1 MKDMTMN
8 KTCKKSARLLL
19 NTLMVGSAL
28 MLAACQTTGST
39 GTNVSTDPV
48 DAALQRGGTSGP
60 ESLSSIER
68 LYKQDSNNPNLAV
81 RYARALREN
90 GRMTRA
96 AMVLNPL
103 IENPKTKTVGVITE
117 FAAVQASMG
126 NYEAAEKHARAAV
139 VQDQNSAEAYHVLGI
154 ALDAQGFNKQA
165 EVAFRKALDNWS
177 GDPSPVLNN
186 LGLNLAAQGFLDE
199 SISTLRRAAALAPNK
214 TEIERNLR
222 IVQALQVQPGT
233 NTAPYAQTKTD
244 QEAAARKKPDTT
256 AAPIKAEAAKPT
268 PVKPVPM
275 AKNAPAPDKKKEG
288 GIVVEDL
295 SAGDKKGAD
304 KKVTEKVREEPKAEK
319 SAAKPEMAPPR
330 SYSVNQ

>member
-8 KTCKKSARLLL
+8 KTRKTSARLLI

-39 GTNVSTDPV
+39 GKTATDPV
-48 DAALQRGGTSGP
+48 DAALQRGTASGP

-68 LYKQDSNNPNLAV
+68 LYKQDSDNPQLAV

-233 NTAPYAQTKTD
+233 NTAPYAQTKSD
-244 QEAAARKKPDTT
+244 QEAAKSKPDT
-256 AAPIKAEAAKPT
+256 AAA
-268 PVKPVPM
+268 PVKPASI
-275 AKNAPAPDKKKEG
+275 AKTAPDKKKEG
-288 GIVVEDL
+288 GIVVEEL
-295 SAGDKKGAD
+295 NPAD
-304 KKVTEKVREEPKAEK
+304 KKDSGKKTAAEK
-319 SAAKPEMAPPR
+319 PATPAAKPVTEVNIEKPAMAPAR

>member
-1 MKDMTMN
+1 MKDTMMN
-8 KTCKKSARLLL
+8 KTSKKSLRLLI
-19 NTLMVGSAL
+19 NTMMVGSAL

-39 GTNVSTDPV
+39 GTGASTDPV
-48 DAALQRGGTSGP
+48 DAALQRGATSGP
-60 ESLSSIER
+60 ESLSSIDR

-244 QEAAARKKPDTT
+244 QEAARKKPD
-256 AAPIKAEAAKPT
+256 AAPVKAETVKPTAAKPV
-268 PVKPVPM
+268 PV

-295 SAGDKKGAD
+295 NAGDKKTVD
-304 KKVTEKVREEPKAEK
+304 KKVTEKAKEATKAAEPAT
-319 SAAKPEMAPPR
+319 KPEMAPAR
-330 SYSVNQ
+330 SYNVNN

>member
-1 MKDMTMN
+1 
-8 KTCKKSARLLL
+8 
-19 NTLMVGSAL
+19 
-28 MLAACQTTGST
+28 MLAACQTTSST
-39 GTNVSTDPV
+39 GKDAAIDPV
-48 DAALQRGGTSGP
+48 NAALQRGTTSGP

-126 NYEAAEKHARAAV
+126 NYESAEKHARAAV

-244 QEAAARKKPDTT
+244 QEAAKNKTGATQSPV
-256 AAPIKAEAAKPT
+256 KAEASKPAPAKQT
-268 PVKPVPM
+268 PI
-275 AKNAPAPDKKKEG
+275 AKNAPMTDKKKDST
-288 GIVVEDL
+288 IVVEDL
-295 SAGDKKGAD
+295 NTGDKK
-304 KKVTEKVREEPKAEK
+304 TAEK
-319 SAAKPEMAPPR
+319 KDESAAKPASTPTR
-330 SYSVNQ
+330 SHNVNQ

>member
-1 MKDMTMN
+1 M
-8 KTCKKSARLLL
+8 L
-19 NTLMVGSAL
+19 GSAL
-28 MLAACQTTGST
+28 MLAACQTTGTT
-39 GTNVSTDPV
+39 GVGAKASDPV
-48 DAALQRGGTSGP
+48 DAALQRSGESRAV
-60 ESLSSIER
+60 ESLPTIER

-103 IENPKTKTVGVITE
+103 IENPKTKTIDVITE
-117 FAAVQASMG
+117 YAAVQASMG
-126 NYEAAEKHARAAV
+126 NYELAEKHARAAV
-139 VQDQNSAEAYHVLGI
+139 LKDQNSAEAYHVLGI

-199 SISTLRRAAALAPNK
+199 AISTLRRAAALAPQK

-233 NTAPYAQTKTD
+233 NTTPYAQTKTN
-244 QEAAARKKPDTT
+244 Q
-256 AAPIKAEAAKPT
+256 EAAKPKAAASTAAPT
-268 PVKPVPM
+268 PLKAETKTETKTTTVTKKDTGNKKPEV
-275 AKNAPAPDKKKEG
+275 
-288 GIVVEDL
+288 VVEEL
-295 SAGDKKGAD
+295 KEAD
-304 KKVTEKVREEPKAEK
+304 KKATPITTPH
-319 SAAKPEMAPPR
+319 SFN
-330 SYSVNQ
+330 VNQ

>member
-8 KTCKKSARLLL
+8 KTNKTTGRLLL

-28 MLAACQTTGST
+28 MLAACQTTGTT
-39 GTNVSTDPV
+39 GKDAAADPV
-48 DAALQRGGTSGP
+48 NAALQRGTASGP

-68 LYKQDSNNPNLAV
+68 LYKQDSDNPQLAV

-126 NYEAAEKHARAAV
+126 NYEVAEKHARSAV

-244 QEAAARKKPDTT
+244 QEAAKKKPES
-256 AAPIKAEAAKPT
+256 APVKAETAKPA
-268 PVKPVPM
+268 PAKPVPV

-295 SAGDKKGAD
+295 NAVDKKTA
-304 KKVTEKVREEPKAEK
+304 KKAEEPPAEK
-319 SAAKPEMAPPR
+319 PAMAPAR
-330 SYSVNQ
+330 SYNVNQ

>member
-8 KTCKKSARLLL
+8 KTSKKSLRLLI
-19 NTLMVGSAL
+19 NTMMVGSAL

-39 GTNVSTDPV
+39 GTGATTDPV
-48 DAALQRGGTSGP
+48 DAALQRGTTSGP

-68 LYKQDSNNPNLAV
+68 LYKQDSNNPGIAV

-233 NTAPYAQTKTD
+233 NTTPYAQTKTN
-244 QEAAARKKPDTT
+244 QEAARKKPD
-256 AAPIKAEAAKPT
+256 AAT
-268 PVKPVPM
+268 PVKAEPAKPVPV
-275 AKNAPAPDKKKEG
+275 AKNPPAPDKKKEG

-295 SAGDKKGAD
+295 NAGDKKAAGKKAPE
-304 KKVTEKVREEPKAEK
+304 KVTEKTKEDVKTTEPAT
-319 SAAKPEMAPPR
+319 KPEMAPAR
-330 SYSVNQ
+330 SYNVNN

>member
-1 MKDMTMN
+1 MKDTTMN
-8 KTCKKSARLLL
+8 KTSKQSLRLLI
-19 NTLMVGSAL
+19 NTMMVGSAL

-39 GTNVSTDPV
+39 GAGATADPV
-48 DAALQRGGTSGP
+48 DAALQRGTTSGP

-244 QEAAARKKPDTT
+244 QEAARKKPDAT
-256 AAPIKAEAAKPT
+256 PIKAETAKPVAAKPA
-268 PVKPVPM
+268 PI
-275 AKNAPAPDKKKEG
+275 AKNPPAPAKKKEG
-288 GIVVEDL
+288 DIVVEDL
-295 SAGDKKGAD
+295 NSSDKKAANN
-304 KKVTEKVREEPKAEK
+304 KAAATEKP
-319 SAAKPEMAPPR
+319 AAKPEMAPAR
-330 SYSVNQ
+330 SYNVNN

>member
-1 MKDMTMN
+1 MKDITMT
-8 KTCKKSARLLL
+8 KTAKTSTRLLL
-19 NTLMVGSAL
+19 NTLMLGSAL

-39 GTNVSTDPV
+39 GAGANKATDPV
-48 DAALQRGGTSGP
+48 DAALQRASS
-60 ESLSSIER
+60 EDRVDSLPAIER
-68 LYKQDSNNPNLAV
+68 LYKQDSNNPKIAV

-103 IENPKTKTVGVITE
+103 IENPKTKTIDVITE
-117 FAAVQASMG
+117 YAAVQASMG

-139 VQDQNSAEAYHVLGI
+139 LKDQNSAEAYHVLGI

-199 SISTLRRAAALAPNK
+199 AISTLRRAAALAPDK
-214 TEIERNLR
+214 SEIERNLR

-233 NTAPYAQTKTD
+233 NTAPYAQTKND
-244 QEAAARKKPDTT
+244 QEAAKRK
-256 AAPIKAEAAKPT
+256 APT
-268 PVKPVPM
+268 
-275 AKNAPAPDKKKEG
+275 APDKSVSVKTETKTTKGESKIEAKADIKADTKTSPNKKAEV
-288 GIVVEDL
+288 VVEELKTTDKQAAATADAE
-295 SAGDKKGAD
+295 SARTTTTTK
-304 KKVTEKVREEPKAEK
+304 
-319 SAAKPEMAPPR
+319 

>member
-1 MKDMTMN
+1 MMTASTTPAR
-8 KTCKKSARLLL
+8 KTSVRLLL
-19 NTLMVGSAL
+19 NTLMLGSAL

-39 GTNVSTDPV
+39 GASAGKASDPV
-48 DAALQRGGTSGP
+48 DAALQRAAVEGRTGATD
-60 ESLSSIER
+60 SLPSIER
-68 LYKQDSNNPNLAV
+68 LYKQDSNNPAIAV

-103 IENPKTKTVGVITE
+103 IENPKTKTVGVVTE
-117 FAAVQASMG
+117 YAAVQASMG

-139 VQDQNSAEAYHVLGI
+139 LQDQNSAEAYHVLGI

-199 SISTLRRAAALAPNK
+199 AISTLRRAAALAPNK

-233 NTAPYAQTKTD
+233 NTTPYAQTKND
-244 QEAAARKKPDTT
+244 QEAAKRKAHTPAAGTTTTVKTETKTTTTDKKKSEVVVEQLKPADKTTDKTTGKTTEKSAPDTT
-256 AAPIKAEAAKPT
+256 TTTTTK
-268 PVKPVPM
+268 
-275 AKNAPAPDKKKEG
+275 
-288 GIVVEDL
+288 
-295 SAGDKKGAD
+295 
-304 KKVTEKVREEPKAEK
+304 
-319 SAAKPEMAPPR
+319 